1 MSEEKV
7 ASNTQTMVQRL
18 EDLRTEH
25 MSLINSL
32 DSPKTEKSDII
43 LKNIKCIDVGL
54 DEAQLMMEFTLH
66 LQNVEIE
73 KHQLNVQVKQL
84 SEENLGLRNELK
96 ATHEKLKIFEKLM
109 GIVGNERNLDESILE
124 IVFDDASIE
133 PNALIK
139 DCDYDSD
146 TTLTPRGQ
154 IQSIHTDCDE
164 SESLSR
170 FIKLQNLSMQYASE
184 GKYEVAM
191 PMSQQAVDNLKKTT
205 VGRFHPYISKM
216 MSILSLVYG
225 IQKKYKDTTKLLH
238 SAIREKTEALTL
250 DSN

>member
-73 KHQLNVQVKQL
+73 KHQLNVQLKQL
-84 SEENLGLRNELK
+84 SEENRGLRNELK
-96 ATHEKLKIFEKLM
+96 ATQDKLKIFEKLM
-109 GIVGNERNLDESILE
+109 GNAGNEKSTDESILE
-124 IVFDDASIE
+124 IEFDDASIE
-133 PNALIK
+133 PNALIQ
-139 DCDYDSD
+139 DCDYESDS
-146 TTLTPRGQ
+146 TLTPREES
-154 IQSIHTDCDE
+154 QSGHTNCDE

-170 FIKLQNLSMQYASE
+170 FLKLKKLAMQYAFE
-184 GKYEVAM
+184 GNYEVAL
-191 PMSQQAVDNLKKTT
+191 PLSQQAVDNLKKTT
-205 VGRFHPYISKM
+205 VGCFHPYITKM
-216 MSILSLVYG
+216 MSIVSLVYG

-238 SAIREKTEALTL
+238 AAIREKTEALTL